1 VVIIDWIA
9 AAAAVV
15 AAAQQDTAWNAMF
28 SQGKPIDTPMFNI
41 DSDPAN
47 ISDAE
52 RRLIIAVWRTVAEYF
67 AIWEV
72 DVTTEDP
79 GFQALER

>member
-9 AAAAVV
+9 AAAAAI

-28 SQGKPIDTPMFNI
+28 AQGKPINTPMFDT
-41 DSDPAN
+41 DSDPATL
-47 ISDAE
+47 SDAE
-52 RRLIIAVWRTVAEYF
+52 RRLIIAVWRTVAEYCV
-67 AIWEV
+67 IWEV

-79 GFQALER
+79 GFQRLER